1 MEICLT
7 FAGFANERKSD
18 PNLNCVS
25 RHKGAKWKKI
35 SKFLI
40 LEGFNNVR
48 YSVPHLKCG
57 SGHKGA

>member
-1 MEICLT
+1 LKIFLT
-7 FAGFANERKSD
+7 FAGFDNESKSD

-25 RHKGAKWKKI
+25 RHKGAKLKKI
-35 SKFLI
+35 SNFLI

-57 SGHKGA
+57 SGQKGA